1 MLLGM
6 RPLRTWLL
14 LGLALS
20 LAALGA
26 VLVNR
31 VLAQPD
37 AALSSPPAGPVAGG
51 VPHVLA
57 EVVMRGSGVS
67 SRTDPIELTAAEL
80 NGFLARHIEARRLP
94 FRPVMVEARDGRLE
108 LAGRTSLGQ
117 LAGSGTWTGR
127 MIARL
132 PPSVRA
138 LDLWV
143 SAEGR
148 LEVKPGEAEFSV
160 DRTALGRQPVP
171 AGWLW
176 GLLQIDP
183 REQLSWRLPRIV
195 ERIEVKPG
203 RLVVHTRRPPR

>member
-1 MLLGM
+1 M
-6 RPLRTWLL
+6 RSPWTWIL
-14 LGLALS
+14 LS
-20 LAALGA
+20 LATALAVVGA
-26 VLVNR
+26 VVVNR
-31 VLAQPD
+31 VLGQPNP
-37 AALSSPPAGPVAGG
+37 ALASPPAGPASGG
-51 VPHVLA
+51 VPHVVA

-67 SRTDPIELTAAEL
+67 SRTEPIELTAGEL

-94 FRPVMVEARDGRLE
+94 FRPVVVEAREGRLE
-108 LAGRTSLGQ
+108 VAGRTSLGQ
-117 LAGSGTWTGR
+117 LAGGGWAGWT
-127 MIARL
+127 IARL
-132 PPSVRA
+132 PPSVRG

-148 LEVKPGEAEFSV
+148 LDVRPGEAEFAV

-176 GLLQIDP
+176 ALLQIDP
-183 REQLSWRLPRIV
+183 REQLTWRLPRIV

>member
-1 MLLGM
+1 V
-6 RPLRTWLL
+6 RSRWTWLL
-14 LGLALS
+14 LGFAIAP
-20 LAALGA
+20 AALGA
-26 VLVNR
+26 VLVSR
-31 VLAQPD
+31 ILGQPA
-37 AALSSPPAGPVAGG
+37 AALALPPAGPVSGG
-51 VPHVLA
+51 VPHVVA
-57 EVVMRGSGVS
+57 EIVMRGSGVS
-67 SRTDPIELTAAEL
+67 SRTEPIEMTAGEL
-80 NGFLARHIEARRLP
+80 NGFLARHVETRRLS

-108 LAGRTSLGQ
+108 VAGRTSLGQ
-117 LAGSGTWTGR
+117 LAGGGWAGW

-132 PPSVRA
+132 PPSVRG

-148 LEVKPGEAEFSV
+148 LDVKPGEAEFAV

-176 GLLQIDP
+176 ALLQIDP
-183 REQLSWRLPRIV
+183 REQLTWPLPRIV